1 MNSKVITKLSIA
13 IAIGLFASNA
23 LAQSTNG
30 NPRSTAVGNGAQAMC
45 NYTNPDGSTSL
56 GYCTAIGS
64 NAIANGRASTAV
76 GTDTWAAGNQSV
88 VVGDQSTAMG
98 ERDVAIGSNV
108 TTNNTSFETGAVGV
122 GSNTTVNGRG
132 AIGMGTGNTT
142 VGNGTVN
149 IGSWN
154 NVSGESNTVVGQQSN
169 TTSSYVTGFGNNLVM
184 TQDYA
189 VAMGAF
195 AAVNGWGGVSI
206 GPSSTVN
213 GMSAV
218 AIGSSATAHNTGCV
232 AIGSNSSCNV
242 DNTVSFGTSST
253 KRRVMN
259 IGNGLMGSDAAAFG
273 QLQSVGSIFG
283 AGAGWS
289 ALGVF
294 QAPTYGFSDGTT
306 HRALD
311 TALYNLDDRVWAL
324 EQAGGGTATPGPAGP
339 AGADGKSAYEVAQS
353 NGYAGTEVEWLASL
367 KGQDG
372 ATGATG
378 AAGADGLNGL
388 DGKSA
393 YEVAQSNG
401 YTGTQT
407 EWLASL
413 KGQDGKDGVGSNI
426 TAGDNI
432 EVTDNADGS
441 KTVALKDTVIL
452 GNTTV
457 SSDGVRVANGPSVTT
472 GGVDAGS
479 QRVTNV
485 SNGRIE
491 QGSMDA
497 VNGGQ
502 VFAMQQE
509 FNDKW
514 TDINNRMDRVEKH
527 VDDRMNL
534 LGAQSAALTMASAA
548 SGYLEVGEVQIN
560 AGLGFQGNKKA
571 LAIMYRA
578 RVNERTTISAGGSFG
593 SGGSPMAGFGVSFTL
608 GR

>member
-218 AIGSSATAHNTGCV
+218 AIGPSATAHNTGCV
-232 AIGSNSSCNV
+232 AIGSNASCNV

-283 AGAGWS
+283 AGAGWN

-324 EQAGGGTATPGPAGP
+324 EQAGGGTATPGPTGP
-339 AGADGKSAYEVAQS
+339 AGADGKSAYEVAQ
-353 NGYAGTEVEWLASL
+353 N
-367 KGQDG
+367 
-372 ATGATG
+372 
-378 AAGADGLNGL
+378 
-388 DGKSA
+388 
-393 YEVAQSNG
+393 NG

-441 KTVALKDTVIL
+441 KTVALKDTVTL